1 MVLSV
6 RDFPEFNQKML
17 RVAALSGAAAVAM
30 GAYGN
35 HKVRNASENKV
46 HWEDFQTANKYHMN
60 HSIMLAFAAC
70 ITKCALPSKLFLA
83 GIVSF
88 CLPKYHETITQKTT
102 KFHEKS
108 CPIGGSLLMLGWVSV
123 AMLGL
128 GCWKVKKCM

>member
-17 RVAALSGAAAVAM
+17 RIAALSGAAAVAM

-35 HKVRNASENKV
+35 HKVRNNSENPV

-60 HSIMLAFAAC
+60 HSIMLAFSAC

-88 CLPKYHETITQKTT
+88 CLPKYHEKT
-102 KFHEKS
+102 
-108 CPIGGSLLMLGWVSV
+108 CPVGGSLLMLGWVSV

-128 GCWKVKKCM
+128 GCWKVKK